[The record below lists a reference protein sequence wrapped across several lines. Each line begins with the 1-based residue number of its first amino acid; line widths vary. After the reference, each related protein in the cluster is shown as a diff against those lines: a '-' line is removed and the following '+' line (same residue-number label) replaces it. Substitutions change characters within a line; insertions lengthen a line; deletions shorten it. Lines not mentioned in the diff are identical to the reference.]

1 MSVSLSP
8 PGEPSPIAPL
18 SSRELK
24 HELLNAI
31 TVASGNVQ
39 AMLRHDHLRF
49 DERDRRSL
57 RSLQYCLDRMR
68 RVLDD
73 RLARPPR
80 SDV

>member
-1 MSVSLSP
+1 VSLSP
-8 PGEPSPIAPL
+8 PGEPTPITPL

-39 AMLRHDHLRF
+39 AMLRRDRYRF

-57 RSLQYCLDRMR
+57 ASLLDCLDRMR

-73 RLARPPR
+73 RRARSVR
-80 SDV
+80 L

>member
-1 MSVSLSP
+1 VSVSLSP
-8 PGEPSPIAPL
+8 SGEPSPIAPL

-39 AMLRHDHLRF
+39 AMLRRDRYRF

-57 RSLQYCLDRMR
+57 ANLLDCLERMR

-73 RLARPPR
+73 RRARSVR
-80 SDV
+80 L